1 MELPGKKFIFP
12 IGIGIIL
19 ILTYLVFRAVPEF
32 DFVNW
37 DDMNYVYENPWI
49 QEWSLKNLMHI
60 WFQFLPKEN
69 YHPLVF
75 MSYLLEYSIDG
86 LNPQVF
92 HIGNLV
98 FHFANIMLLIYWLR
112 LWNTGYVVPLLT
124 GLFFAIHPLHVET
137 VCWISDRK
145 DLLMTFFSL
154 LCLIQYHQ
162 VKKGKGSLG
171 WLFGFFL
178 AALFSKTS
186 AAVLP
191 LVFFIL
197 DEYIYSSETS
207 LPFWNKV
214 KNQLIDKW
222 LFWLVAIVFT
232 LFVAYAQRRT
242 GGIHEGGIV
251 GLQWLW
257 RPFLNIS
264 VAFLFYLKKSILPLH
279 LINQY
284 FGLLNASILGV
295 SVAVLAPILFVLLLL
310 GILFSGRF
318 TWKIRFAFLLSFGIS
333 LPYLQW
339 VPLGHSLV
347 WDRYFYLG
355 SVGVFWL
362 MAQGGEWLW
371 NRYQGI
377 PARVFTALVI
387 MVIIVFWG
395 NISYKQTFHWENGI
409 ALWKS
414 NLKRQ
419 PSNLQ
424 ALQNLYRAYRA
435 KGIKDQRMV
444 KVLKRGLT
452 IYPRD
457 FVLNQGMG
465 EYYFGKGKFQIAR
478 AYFTESILG
487 YQTNGEAYYW
497 LALTNL
503 QLRDTA
509 GYYEQLRIAAL
520 MGHPQAKQEQEMKF
534 DK

>member
-1 MELPGKKFIFP
+1 MELPGKQFVFP
-12 IGIGIIL
+12 AGVGIIL
-19 ILTYLVFRAVPEF
+19 VITYLIFRAVPGFE
-32 DFVNW
+32 FVNW
-37 DDMNYVYENPWI
+37 DDMVYIYENPWI
-49 QEWSLKNLMHI
+49 REWSLKNLIHI

-75 MSYLLEYSIDG
+75 MTYLVEYSIDG

-98 FHFANIMLLIYWLR
+98 FHFANILLLIYWLR
-112 LWNTGYVVPLLT
+112 LWNTGYWVPLLT

-154 LCLIQYHQ
+154 FCLIQYHQ

-171 WLFGFFL
+171 WLFVLFL

-197 DEYIYSSETS
+197 DEYIYSSES
-207 LPFWNKV
+207 DSSFWNRLK
-214 KNQLIDKW
+214 KQLVDKW
-222 LFWLVAIVFT
+222 LFWLVAILFT
-232 LFVAYAQRRT
+232 LVVAYAQKST
-242 GGIHEGGIV
+242 GGIHKGGIV
-251 GLQWLW
+251 GLQWIW

-284 FGLLNASILGV
+284 FGLLNASVWGMP
-295 SVAVLAPILFVLLLL
+295 VAVIAPVVFVLLGL
-310 GILFSGRF
+310 GVLFSGYF

-333 LPYLQW
+333 IPYLQW

-355 SVGVFWL
+355 SIGVFWL
-362 MAQGGEWLW
+362 MAHGIEWIGK
-371 NRYQGI
+371 RYQGI
-377 PARVFTALVI
+377 PARAGTALV
-387 MVIIVFWG
+387 VFGIVAFWG
-395 NISYKQTFHWENGI
+395 DIAYKQTWHWENGI

-424 ALQNLYRAYRA
+424 ALQNLYRAYKG

-452 IYPRD
+452 MYPTD

-465 EYYFGKGKFQIAR
+465 EYYFGQEEYTLAR
-478 AYFTESILG
+478 KHFTESILG
-487 YQTNGEAYYW
+487 YHSNRDAYYL
-497 LALTNL
+497 LALSNL
-503 QLRDTA
+503 KLQDTS
-509 GYYEQLRIAAL
+509 GYKEQLRIAAF
-520 MGHPQAKQEQEMKF
+520 MGHKQAKLELM
-534 DK
+534 DN